1 VLVNWRLVSLD
12 ETGVTGILAR
22 RAASFAARF
31 LFLGILAA
39 CATAPGDTR
48 LVGHELRDVQAG
60 VRFGGSKPRPVVAI
74 ALGGGGLRGYAHIGV
89 IQALEDNGIHPDIVV
104 GTSIGAIVGAAYA
117 SGASPSRLW
126 TLATTAPVLSLADVT
141 LMGPGF
147 IKGDALARWT
157 NELVGGLPIERF
169 PKRFAA
175 VASDLERSACV
186 VITSGDAGQAARAS
200 AAIPGIFQPVKYAD
214 GELVDGGVTS
224 LVPVRAARALGA
236 DIVIGVDI
244 YCHGARYASSSALS
258 VMLRVSQTQSC
269 LLANAELAGADVV
282 IAPFVFPAAIN
293 DAASREQVRRLGYVA
308 ANEAL
313 PALRA
318 ALHRQASDG
327 ARASA
332 DGSAREGS
340 AAQ

>member
-1 VLVNWRLVSLD
+1 MRPAARTRV
-12 ETGVTGILAR
+12 R
-22 RAASFAARF
+22 RAASLVAT
-31 LFLGILAA
+31 LLLLGLTA
-39 CATAPGDTR
+39 CATTPGDTR
-48 LVGHELRDVQAG
+48 LAGQELRDVQPA
-60 VRFGGSKPRPVVAI
+60 VRYGDSAPRPVVAI

-89 IQALEDNGIHPDIVV
+89 LQALEDGGIHPDIVV

-117 SGASPSRLW
+117 SGASPARLW

-169 PKRFAA
+169 PKQFAA
-175 VASDLERSACV
+175 VASDLERSAPI

-200 AAIPGIFQPVKYAD
+200 AAIPGIFLPVKYAD

-224 LVPVRAARALGA
+224 LVPVQAARALGA

-244 YCHGARYASSSALS
+244 YCHGARYGSGSALS

-269 LLANAELAGADVV
+269 LLANAELASADVV
-282 IAPFVFPAAIN
+282 IAPPVSPAAIN
-293 DAASREQVRRLGYVA
+293 DAASRERLRRLGYA
-308 ANEAL
+308 AASEAL

-318 ALHRQASDG
+318 ALHED
-327 ARASA
+327 
-332 DGSAREGS
+332 S
-340 AAQ
+340 AAH